1 MRFQLV
7 YNKLFFY
14 IMNIGICGIGV
25 VGNSLL
31 HYFQNK
37 INVIQY
43 DKYKN
48 GGIGSINKLLET
60 SFVFLCLPTLY
71 CDEKKE
77 YDKTSIYEV
86 CRYLS
91 DNKYNGYVVIKST
104 VEPGTCRYL
113 KNTYNLKILHN
124 PEFLT
129 ARTAIEDF
137 ENQNHIVIGGS
148 SNDDTHIDELKKFYE
163 TYWDATISTSIYEE
177 SELMKI
183 GVNSFYAVKIQFFNE
198 IYALANKYENTNYTK
213 ITNMMLKNKWISPHH
228 IQVPG
233 TDGKLS
239 YGGMCFPKDTNALYQ
254 LMLKK
259 ETPCEVLAGTI
270 LERNKLRN

>member
-1 MRFQLV
+1 
-7 YNKLFFY
+7 
-14 IMNIGICGIGV
+14 MNIGICGIGV

-31 HYFQNK
+31 HFFQNK
-37 INVIQY
+37 TNVVQY

-48 GGIGSINKLLET
+48 GGIGTINNLLET

-86 CRYLS
+86 CAYLS

-148 SNDDTHIDELKKFYE
+148 STDDTHIDELKTFYE

-198 IYALANKYENTNYTK
+198 LYALANKYENTDYEK
-213 ITNMMLKNKWISPHH
+213 ITDMMLKNKWISPQH

-270 LERNKLRN
+270 LERNKMRN